1 MKQKIDHVE
10 EEDIMPSSEDLA
22 RFVAANTDIMVDAE
36 RSKGAGYLV
45 PPPPKPG
52 EVIICQQCGRP
63 MYPEDF
69 NSDPKIRRHE
79 FKWHMHWEC
88 EQQIWDLVDRQ
99 TPGLMA
105 ERKGGVPKIEKPV
118 SLGRNSNRY

>member
-1 MKQKIDHVE
+1 
-10 EEDIMPSSEDLA
+10 MPSSEDLA
-22 RFVAANTDIMVDAE
+22 RFVAANTDYMVNAE
-36 RSKGAGYLV
+36 RQKGVGYMV

-52 EVIICQQCGRP
+52 ELIICQQCGKP

-69 NSDPKIRRHE
+69 STDPKIRKHE
-79 FKWHMHWEC
+79 FKWHIHWAC

-105 ERKGGVPKIEKPV
+105 ERKGGVPRIEKPV
-118 SLGRNSNRY
+118 GLGRRSNQD